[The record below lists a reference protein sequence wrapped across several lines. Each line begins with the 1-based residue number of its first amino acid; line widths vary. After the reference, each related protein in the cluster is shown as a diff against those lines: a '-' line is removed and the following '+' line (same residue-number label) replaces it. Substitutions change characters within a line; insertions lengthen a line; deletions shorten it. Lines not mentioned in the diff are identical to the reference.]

1 MAQPQQQQQTGGL
14 FGSLGTQPQQ
24 QQQQQG
30 GGLFGSSTMQAQQ
43 QPSSGLFGASTAQPQ
58 QQQTGGLFGQS
69 QNNQQQQ
76 TGGLFGKKPTQAAS
90 SGLFN
95 QSKPAGGLF
104 GQSTA
109 QPQTSA
115 FGQSALGPGLTMG
128 QSTNNQQSQGQQ
140 QVVPGVRIDVSNIR
154 STTRFNDLQED
165 LQKQIADIDKAIQGF
180 ISQKNELDA
189 FMPAHGDQLSSIP
202 SDVAFVSRKAAGVE
216 AALASDAVAVKQL
229 RELVKVDTD
238 NARLSF
244 KAIDNLKL
252 PTPYHQ
258 AGLWS
263 TRGQQATATGGSADV
278 DGEGSSDLVSF
289 FSRTADEMGETM
301 KKFERNLGEIE
312 THLHGVQ
319 ANVLE
324 QLQRVAAT
332 PKDGGQGGSDEKIVE
347 LAAVLRDFEESILKV
362 AGVVGG
368 AREGVTQLQL
378 GEFLGNGTNG
388 VH

>member
-1 MAQPQQQQQTGGL
+1 
-14 FGSLGTQPQQ
+14 
-24 QQQQQG
+24 
-30 GGLFGSSTMQAQQ
+30 
-43 QPSSGLFGASTAQPQ
+43 
-58 QQQTGGLFGQS
+58 
-69 QNNQQQQ
+69 
-76 TGGLFGKKPTQAAS
+76 
-90 SGLFN
+90 
-95 QSKPAGGLF
+95 
-104 GQSTA
+104 
-109 QPQTSA
+109 
-115 FGQSALGPGLTMG
+115 MG

-165 LQKQIADIDKAIQGF
+165 LQKQIAEIDKAIQVW

-202 SDVAFVSRKAAGVE
+202 TDVAFVSRKAAGVE
-216 AALASDAVAVKQL
+216 AALAADAMAVKQL
-229 RELVKVDTD
+229 RELVKVDAN
-238 NARLSF
+238 NAKLSF
-244 KAIDNLKL
+244 KAVDNLKL

-263 TRGQQATATGGSADV
+263 TRGQQASATGGSADV

-289 FSRTADEMGETM
+289 FSRTADEMAETM

-332 PKDGGQGGSDEKIVE
+332 PKDGVQGGSDEQVVE
-347 LAAVLRDFEESILKV
+347 LAAVLRDFEETILKV
-362 AGVVGG
+362 AGAVGG

-378 GEFLGNGTNG
+378 GEFLGHGPNG

>member
-1 MAQPQQQQQTGGL
+1 M
-14 FGSLGTQPQQ
+14 
-24 QQQQQG
+24 
-30 GGLFGSSTMQAQQ
+30 
-43 QPSSGLFGASTAQPQ
+43 
-58 QQQTGGLFGQS
+58 
-69 QNNQQQQ
+69 
-76 TGGLFGKKPTQAAS
+76 
-90 SGLFN
+90 
-95 QSKPAGGLF
+95 
-104 GQSTA
+104 
-109 QPQTSA
+109 
-115 FGQSALGPGLTMG
+115 GQSA
-128 QSTNNQQSQGQQ
+128 SNQQSQGQQ

-189 FMPAHGDQLSSIP
+189 FMPAHGEQLSSIP
-202 SDVAFVSRKAAGVE
+202 TDVAFVSRKAAGVE
-216 AALASDAVAVKQL
+216 DALATDAVAVKQL
-229 RELVKVDTD
+229 RELVKVDAD
-238 NARLSF
+238 NAKLSF
-244 KAIDNLKL
+244 KVIDNLKL

-324 QLQRVAAT
+324 QMQRVTAT
-332 PKDGGQGGSDEKIVE
+332 PKDSAQTGSEEKIVE
-347 LAAVLRDFEESILKV
+347 LAAVLRDFEETILKV
-362 AGVVGG
+362 AGSVGG

-388 VH
+388 AH

>member
-1 MAQPQQQQQTGGL
+1 
-14 FGSLGTQPQQ
+14 
-24 QQQQQG
+24 
-30 GGLFGSSTMQAQQ
+30 
-43 QPSSGLFGASTAQPQ
+43 
-58 QQQTGGLFGQS
+58 
-69 QNNQQQQ
+69 
-76 TGGLFGKKPTQAAS
+76 
-90 SGLFN
+90 
-95 QSKPAGGLF
+95 
-104 GQSTA
+104 
-109 QPQTSA
+109 
-115 FGQSALGPGLTMG
+115 MG

-189 FMPAHGDQLSSIP
+189 FMPAHGEQLSSIP
-202 SDVAFVSRKAAGVE
+202 TDVAFVSRKAAGVE
-216 AALASDAVAVKQL
+216 AALAADAVAVKQL
-229 RELVKVDTD
+229 RELVKVDAD
-238 NARLSF
+238 NAKLSF

-263 TRGQQATATGGSADV
+263 TRGQQATGSGGTADA

-289 FSRTADEMGETM
+289 FSRTADEMGQTM
-301 KKFERNLGEIE
+301 QKFERNLGEIE
-312 THLHGVQ
+312 THLHSVQ

-332 PKDGGQGGSDEKIVE
+332 PKDGVQGGSDEKIVE
-347 LAAVLRDFEESILKV
+347 LAAVLRDFEETILKV
-362 AGVVGG
+362 AGAVGG